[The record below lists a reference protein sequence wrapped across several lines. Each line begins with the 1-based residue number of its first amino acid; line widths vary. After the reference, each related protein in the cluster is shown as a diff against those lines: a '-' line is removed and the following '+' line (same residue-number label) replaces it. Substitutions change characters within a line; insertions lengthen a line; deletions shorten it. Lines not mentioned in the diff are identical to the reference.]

1 MIMTPSKTISVSLF
15 VLAIL
20 LSASACHQRIDPA
33 RIGML
38 NSTLIRANKNIH
50 DENDRIYTE
59 IAQSFSDPQK
69 TSLAMHWAPTAIQVM
84 TLSQSAKISID
95 SLALKW
101 ANIHELTFVEQNK
114 LFNVLVA
121 YRQNIQHI
129 FNTDSVGLSQE
140 ILKADTARINQSLPI
155 LYGYSDTIAN
165 EYSKNWIDSIF
176 GSDDEEMLLAALN
189 KVKNDVSFSENKLIS
204 YCYKQIQVPI
214 LDGSAIWPVTWQSA
228 IHVKAGD
235 SIDISA
241 GIGVFS
247 RLAKMRIS
255 IDDLPTSLNESNLA
269 VRTIKTGSRP
279 GQHTVPVTMEYTKPD
294 GSTSQVTKM
303 LAYYVQD

>member
-255 IDDLPTSLNESNLA
+255 IDGLPTSLNELNLA